1 MGAASTTAHS
11 SSDHHDD
18 HHHDP
23 PFLRKYVFSCDH
35 KIIGYQYG
43 ITALIFLFIGFYLM
57 MVMRWSIASPEKPLP
72 GFLAM
77 FLNDAWLS
85 EEGRVTGDLYN
96 MFGAMHGTIM
106 VFLGIVPLA
115 FGAFGN
121 FVTPLQIGAPDMAFP
136 RLNMASY
143 WCYLLGGIVMF
154 ASFFIPSGAAE
165 AGWTMYSPM
174 ATTAQLDEPNLWY
187 TGQTFWLLGMVL
199 LITSSL
205 LGAVNFITTIINLRC
220 RGMTWMRLPFF
231 VWAMLVTGFL
241 LLLAFPP
248 LEVAAIMQL
257 MDRLAG
263 ASFFIPTGL
272 NFTGAGSVDAGLL
285 DVSGGGSPLLYQH
298 LFWFLAH
305 PEVYVLILPA
315 IAIVGE
321 IIPPNIRKPMWG
333 YKSMVYA
340 VMVLGFLAFIVWA
353 HHMYLTGMGN
363 VVSTF
368 FQATTVIISIPSV
381 ILLTCLFISL
391 WGGSIRFTVPM
402 LWALAFLP
410 MFGFGGLTG
419 LPLAFNFID
428 LHLHDTYYV
437 IGHFHYIVAPG
448 TIFGLF
454 AGIYYWFPKATGR
467 MMNSFLGHL
476 HFWPSFVAMNGIF
489 LPMMLQGMG
498 GFHRR
503 WYDGGVNYEQIA
515 SQIIFEQNS
524 IFAKFLSLFPGIPS
538 GQAIELIHLNHV
550 MTFSVWILLAAQFPF
565 IFNFLSSI
573 FIGRKAVS
581 DNPWK
586 ATTLEWAAPNCPGHG
601 NFLEEPICYRGPYE
615 YSVPGHDTD
624 FSTQF
629 ERGKD
634 GIILGEEDEPE
645 DSVAQPEPA
654 H

>member
-1 MGAASTTAHS
+1 MGAGVSTAHAEEA
-11 SSDHHDD
+11 DD
-18 HHHDP
+18 HGHEDHSHDL
-23 PFLRKYVFSCDH
+23 PFWKKYIFSTDH

-43 ITALIFLFIGFYLM
+43 ITSLIFLAIGFYLM
-57 MVMRWSIASPEKPLP
+57 MVMRWSIASPDTQLP
-72 GFLAM
+72 GILAA
-77 FLNDAWLS
+77 FLNDSWLNTD
-85 EEGRVTGDLYN
+85 GAVTGDLYN

-143 WCYLLGGIVMF
+143 WFYFLGGVIML
-154 ASFFIPSGAAE
+154 ASFFLPSGAAE
-165 AGWTMYSPM
+165 SGWTMYSPI
-174 ATTAQLDEPNLWY
+174 ATTAQMDEPNVWF
-187 TGQTFWLLGMVL
+187 TGQTFWLFGMVM
-199 LITSSL
+199 LISSSL

-220 RGMTWMRLPFF
+220 KGMTWMRMPFF

-257 MDRLAG
+257 MDRVAD

-272 NFTGAGSVDAGLL
+272 NFTGVGGMDKGAMDAA
-285 DVSGGGSPLLYQH
+285 GGGSPLLYQH

-321 IIPPNIRKPMWG
+321 IIPNNIRKPLWG
-333 YKSMVYA
+333 YKSMVFA

-353 HHMYLTGMGN
+353 HHMYLTGMGS

-419 LPLAFNFID
+419 LPLAFNLVD

-467 MMNSFLGHL
+467 MMNDKLGHL
-476 HFWPSFVAMNGIF
+476 HFWPSLIAMNGIF
-489 LPMMLQGMG
+489 LPMFIQGMA

-503 WYDGGVNYEQIA
+503 WYDGGKNYEEV
-515 SQIIFEQNS
+515 SSKVLFHEGSFFSKIFND
-524 IFAKFLSLFPGIPS
+524 
-538 GQAIELIHLNHV
+538 GQVIQMIDLNHV
-550 MTFSVWILLAAQFPF
+550 MTFFVWVLAIAQLPF
-565 IFNFLSSI
+565 IFNFFWSL
-573 FIGRKAVS
+573 FKGTKADS

-586 ATTLEWAAPNCPGHG
+586 ATTLEWSCPNKPPHG
-601 NFLEEPICYRGPYE
+601 NFVEEPVAYRGPYE
-615 YSVPGHDTD
+615 YSVPGHEDD
-624 FSTQF
+624 FTPQF
-629 ERGKD
+629 ERGDD
-634 GIILGEEDEPE
+634 GVVLGEDADPSS
-645 DSVAQPEPA
+645 DKPA